1 MFLQKFALFLKKV
14 GSRFVSNF
22 IDRNIIIIIII
33 IIIVA
38 VFYQVIADLYGF

>member
-33 IIIVA
+33 IVA

>member
-33 IIIVA
+33 IIVA